1 MIYENTQP
9 GFSLQS
15 VWNCHTT
22 NLGGGAFAYKIVHG
36 PTSSGYTLT
45 FPVSIPAGAYVKRVW
60 LTIKTNIPLSGA
72 AYKLFDGHFIP
83 PSNTID
89 LNRELF
95 VPSMTEY
102 KASFSFKANG
112 IVYEDYDEHTSTLT
126 VSEPTLHIEYITD
139 ETEDEGIEIVPD
151 TSNTSDNDPSDGR
164 FLLPKLLN
172 ANLDEVTSLVPDNVS
187 LELNLQPLSTARVR
201 LAAGQ
206 PEVKIRDFVELFAP
220 SGSVGVYR
228 VNELN
233 TIRGG
238 QGGQE
243 LYLEHALTTLSD
255 SLAIGVQA
263 MTGPVAS
270 VFATLLAAQDM
281 PYWVLGDCDVPV
293 DVEIVY
299 EYTYDNLLKTIIKL
313 YELLPDG
320 YVLEF
325 NTRVRPFVLHI
336 RKVPEEEF
344 CECRMSRNLDT
355 AHIRFEDSEL
365 CTRLYPFGAGE
376 GTDRIELTTLTGKQ
390 YVDASTVDTWGVVTK
405 TFTEDDIYDAMTL
418 QDVAN
423 RYLERHKDPR
433 LSVELD
439 ALDLYAA
446 TGEPLDRFRMGYM
459 CRMPMPQYNTTM
471 YERVISKSYPDV
483 YGSPHNVT
491 VTLSNKIK
499 TVADEIA
506 SLMREATHS
515 KLLGGSVKSE
525 EITSSHPGIYVE
537 SPYGQTFSIKE
548 YGTLIAV
555 RLTYKC
561 VNASTAIPVSCRVSV
576 DGHQVPQSEDKGGV
590 VDILKYLDK
599 DSNGIP
605 LVGDHVIGLSPMS
618 NTGVKH
624 NVSTRLLIKTIER
637 K

>member
-1 MIYENTQP
+1 
-9 GFSLQS
+9 
-15 VWNCHTT
+15 
-22 NLGGGAFAYKIVHG
+22 
-36 PTSSGYTLT
+36 
-45 FPVSIPAGAYVKRVW
+45 
-60 LTIKTNIPLSGA
+60 
-72 AYKLFDGHFIP
+72 
-83 PSNTID
+83 
-89 LNRELF
+89 
-95 VPSMTEY
+95 
-102 KASFSFKANG
+102 
-112 IVYEDYDEHTSTLT
+112 
-126 VSEPTLHIEYITD
+126 
-139 ETEDEGIEIVPD
+139 
-151 TSNTSDNDPSDGR
+151 
-164 FLLPKLLN
+164 
-172 ANLDEVTSLVPDNVS
+172 
-187 LELNLQPLSTARVR
+187 
-201 LAAGQ
+201 
-206 PEVKIRDFVELFAP
+206 
-220 SGSVGVYR
+220 
-228 VNELN
+228 
-233 TIRGG
+233 
-238 QGGQE
+238 
-243 LYLEHALTTLSD
+243 
-255 SLAIGVQA
+255 
-263 MTGPVAS
+263 
-270 VFATLLAAQDM
+270 
-281 PYWVLGDCDVPV
+281 
-293 DVEIVY
+293 
-299 EYTYDNLLKTIIKL
+299 
-313 YELLPDG
+313 
-320 YVLEF
+320 
-325 NTRVRPFVLHI
+325 
-336 RKVPEEEF
+336 
-344 CECRMSRNLDT
+344 
-355 AHIRFEDSEL
+355 
-365 CTRLYPFGAGE
+365 
-376 GTDRIELTTLTGKQ
+376 LTGKQ

-405 TFTEDDIYDAMTL
+405 TFTEEDIYDAMTL

-537 SPYGQTFSIKE
+537 SPYGQTFSVKE